1 MARRLPNT
9 LHSYHPL
16 LLLRVQCLAKTHA
29 PSHQD
34 LEERQREL
42 AEQGE
47 SMSDTRP
54 VARLA
59 AACQEL
65 RGELAQM
72 ELRCGVLQATLLSPA
87 NAT

>member
-1 MARRLPNT
+1 M
-9 LHSYHPL
+9 
-16 LLLRVQCLAKTHA
+16 
-29 PSHQD
+29 QD

-59 AACQEL
+59 AACQAL

-72 ELRCGVLQATLLSPA
+72 ELRCGVLQATLLSPTIA
-87 NAT
+87 K